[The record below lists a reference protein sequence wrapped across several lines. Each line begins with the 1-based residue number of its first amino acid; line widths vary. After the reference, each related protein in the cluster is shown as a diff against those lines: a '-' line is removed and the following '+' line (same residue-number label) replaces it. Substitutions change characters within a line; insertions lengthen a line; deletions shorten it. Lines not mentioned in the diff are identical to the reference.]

1 MGRFI
6 LFRVLQAFATL
17 LALSAGVFF
26 AVSLTGDVVSFLSSP
41 QDTPEEV
48 AMLRRSLGLDKPVHV
63 QYGIFLQNLLQGDLG
78 HSWTWG
84 RPARDLLLERFPNTL
99 KLAGVGFLLTLV
111 IGIPLGIMSAV
122 KRDSILDRAGMFL
135 AILGM
140 AAPQFWVGIM
150 LILLFGAFLGW
161 LPTFGMGGVSHYI
174 LPALALSLFLIAGM
188 VRLTRSSMLEVLD
201 AEYIRFARVKGLP
214 ERLVYWK
221 HALKNALIPV
231 LTFAG
236 ISLGGL
242 LNGSIVVEVV
252 FAWPGLGRL
261 MLTAVT
267 QRDYAVVEAT
277 VLTAGAL
284 YVFMA
289 TIVDIL
295 YAYADPRIREE

>member
-6 LFRVLQAFATL
+6 LFRGLQAFVTL

-41 QDTPEEV
+41 QDTPADIER
-48 AMLRRSLGLDKPVHV
+48 MRQSLGLDKPVYV
-63 QYGIFLQNLLQGDLG
+63 QYGIFLKNLLQGDLG

-122 KRDSILDRAGMFL
+122 KRDSILDRAGKFL

-150 LILLFGAFLGW
+150 LILFFGAFLGW
-161 LPTFGMGGVSHYI
+161 LPTFGMGGFSHYI
-174 LPALALSLFLIAGM
+174 LPAFALSLFLIAGM

-201 AEYIRFARVKGLP
+201 AEYIRFARVKGLS

-221 HALKNALIPV
+221 HALKNAFIPV

-252 FAWPGLGRL
+252 FAWPGVGRL

-277 VLTAGAL
+277 VLAAGAL
-284 YVFMA
+284 YILMA
-289 TIVDIL
+289 TMVDIL
-295 YAYADPRIREE
+295 YAYVDPRIREE